1 MYQLSLYII
10 CIVFIYNCEK
20 QTVARH
26 RGCTSICANCEIFFF
41 FLFYTSSCTRLFVIG
56 PYEHR
61 VHVIRLFLILRG
73 VTPLMCVHVCHLFRR
88 GERLARPAA
97 GLLPLKIG
105 ARDTVLLSGLSQ
117 KVVVA
122 IDFANYLLRSSR
134 SVNPTSQ
141 GERISLPPD
150 AVFPGLNIT
159 EISLDWVPPPP
170 HIDYRAKC
178 ISYRFFTY
186 V

>member
-1 MYQLSLYII
+1 ML
-10 CIVFIYNCEK
+10 IV
-20 QTVARH
+20 R
-26 RGCTSICANCEIFFF
+26 SFF

-122 IDFANYLLRSSR
+122 IDFANYLLRSR
-134 SVNPTSQ
+134 SVNPTLQ
-141 GERISLPPD
+141 GERIRYRLTRSSPD
-150 AVFPGLNIT
+150 
-159 EISLDWVPPPP
+159 
-170 HIDYRAKC
+170 
-178 ISYRFFTY
+178 
-186 V
+186 